1 MYRAQGGL
9 PEKPGMSAE
18 SFLKLCKKCG
28 IRWAVFVRD
37 ATHTWYHRGVA
48 AAPGEES
55 ARERIMFVLRVQNV
69 SDRETVRYLSLDVVP
84 HRGTDTFYREM

>member
-1 MYRAQGGL
+1 MRGL
-9 PEKPGMSAE
+9 LECRLPLDP
-18 SFLKLCKKCG
+18 
-28 IRWAVFVRD
+28 
-37 ATHTWYHRGVA
+37 YHRGVA

-69 SDRETVRYLSLDVVP
+69 SDREAMRYLSLDVVP